1 MATMPVVRKK
11 KSKNKNKDSLPVP
24 IGPILEHGIG
34 TQHIY
39 RGLFKYGF
47 VAVHNLEHAKALWE
61 NGYFGNGAKLKFQQS
76 TQEVKEDGFPLEIL
90 HMTHEEALF
99 LSYTLGVLILTNEED
114 NEMTIDDMW
123 SSFYKLRKNF
133 PAMYA
138 VYHHMRCK
146 GWVVKNGFKFG
157 ADWLLYPEGPPFC
170 HSQFMVCIQ
179 CLWEDTL
186 EDDTHLSNNKRLTL
200 TDIACL
206 ERLSNHVS
214 KGLLLV
220 QVLRP
225 RDLID
230 EDLGSIACLKMLKIH
245 VGLAQHWTP
254 GMELPKFEA
263 ALPSK

>member
-61 NGYFGNGAKLKFQQS
+61 NGYFGNGAKLKFRQN
-76 TQEVKEDGFPLEIL
+76 TKEVKKDGFPLEIL

-146 GWVVKNGFKFG
+146 GWVCYIQKDHHFVTLNLWFASSVCGKIHLKMMPIYRIING
-157 ADWLLYPEGPPFC
+157 LLLLILHVLKG
-170 HSQFMVCIQ
+170 
-179 CLWEDTL
+179 
-186 EDDTHLSNNKRLTL
+186 
-200 TDIACL
+200 
-206 ERLSNHVS
+206 LSNHVS

-225 RDLID
+225 RDLTD
-230 EDLGSIACLKMLKIH
+230 EDLASIACLKLLKIH

-263 ALPSK
+263 DLPSK